1 MELSTSYSIISMAKW
16 GLAWQQ
22 MGIRGNET
30 KGRAFIQHE
39 LRRSYYYYYFYYYYY
54 YYYYYFTV

>member
-1 MELSTSYSIISMAKW
+1 MAKW